1 MKLNAMIVG
10 KSRRI
15 AASLVALAA
24 MFATSAA
31 RATDLE
37 NFYFRYD
44 FSDGTRQFIGSAS
57 QASDP
62 VNTDA
67 DAANFVAAYGQDGAA
82 TAVHVAKNAYGS
94 NTIGGSSNAGKTVL
108 AGGWTLAMSLRPG
121 SANKG
126 ILFSLGRANE
136 TGCKVIFLASSSSPG
151 KLYVG
156 TARRKVKSGTY
167 SDSNTRELAHEWELT
182 TSADLTT
189 GYHTIVASHVAG
201 GTVTVYVDGELAGTV
216 DTTLDCS
223 AATCVFGNGIQFNQ
237 AHGTSTFL
245 GANGYSQSLDN
256 PDVAFQDV
264 RFYNSA
270 FTAED
275 AAAYA
280 AFYPTT
286 LPGFSNLGQY
296 AYVQS
301 YGVNGVDTGVYMTD
315 TDKFTADFA
324 FTDVSY
330 KSWLCGAGKN
340 ANKQT
345 HAIYLNGS
353 KQLAWTTRG
362 EWWSSTSIA
371 GTAIKNK
378 RLVMTVE
385 SSLNANLTY
394 YDDRTAKSFKIT
406 GKTATSTGP
415 SIIPTHLFRAN
426 TMMDGDGQACK
437 AKIYSFEV
445 DANSSAITPR
455 AFFAP
460 TTDANGAAG
469 FTNVVAGTFHG
480 ECQTSP
486 STALTFTSGVG
497 RAEDYRYRSGK
508 FYSRIYA
515 SSADSET
522 GLVKFDG
529 GEAAGT
535 NAQFTARGRTAK
547 IVAVPAAG
555 YAIERWQ
562 GDTWA
567 IANGYSATDATI
579 EVKSDTAIKLTAVFK
594 SKVSTPALGDGVV
607 TMFSGSTTVALSCAT
622 EGTSI
627 YYTLDGSTPTSSSTP
642 YEGSFSVAPT
652 NTTTTLKV
660 IAVKDGWIDSDVFEV
675 ALVNLAVAPKSA
687 YAQAESENLLLHLD
701 AIENA
706 GAGTHADSPAAWTDL
721 AGSHTVTETGSAG
734 FRADAWTAD
743 GSSSFKGFSDAVK
756 EALTAQT
763 FTLEMVIS
771 HPSSQK
777 SYEYWAYLGTSAAS
791 RQLVV
796 DLRKN
801 DSSNKLVQG
810 LQYRAGAWDNAA
822 KVPVNSGMDWNKRQY
837 IAVVCNGGDAA
848 TAYYD
853 GANQFHSIS
862 GTTAP
867 STNQFTI
874 GASFDGANTLYDGA
888 EICAVRMT
896 SRALTADE
904 LTRNFFVD
912 SQRFGLE
919 SAPVGY
925 CITNGN
931 VKVRVSDGVEGFEFS
946 TDGGA
951 TWAAGEVWVDINT
964 EVTLSARVAAS
975 TELPVTF
982 KNLPDGVTPSGNSV
996 TFTPTKP
1003 CAITVSAAQWSNN
1016 DNTGSFDS
1024 ADNWAGGAIPSTDND
1039 FTVNISG
1046 DTVIT
1051 VNETYALGVMTVKGT
1066 GNVTFAGTGS
1076 ISATM
1081 LNVDSGLT
1089 VDTSGILTVPG
1100 FAGAGNVVLTPASDE
1115 DLTISTASTLT
1126 GDLTIKTDTN
1136 TAFNVTAATSVS
1148 NFFVRAATNA
1158 VVTMTVSGGSF
1169 SSTETIV
1176 QHGVLRPGSADA
1188 FNATPKV
1195 SVEDGGTLDVNGLAL
1210 SRSTTFSIAGAGA
1223 GDWPWALTSS
1233 VNVPD
1238 DYKTIDILNL
1248 TDNATIGGDFT
1259 IYIGVRAGASFNTAT
1274 GTMPLTLNGYTLT
1287 KTGTGTL
1294 WFRRLYST
1302 NEGTIDV
1309 QAGTLKFSD
1318 WSNADVA
1325 YGESCVS
1332 NIALVVREGTTVANG
1347 MQYGKSRYPLYFKT
1361 LDIRGATMTSSYG
1374 AFGAWEALSGHGSI
1388 AKLAIPD
1395 GTPAV
1400 LDGDLAV
1407 SGELTASGALSLVRK
1422 TGVET
1427 NVTVAA
1433 TGTLTAS
1440 GAITVGAGVIF
1451 DIGANRPTGTFT
1463 VDDDATLVLR
1473 KAAFDEDEIVV
1484 NVTSQPQNIV
1494 LYNIYG
1500 DVIQNPEISYDA
1512 DAGTVTVRAPA
1523 PRWTNTDGSGSLD
1536 HAANWTVVPGDG
1548 DDVVIE
1554 LTGDVAITSNG
1565 EKTFGKMKFTGAYSA
1580 DFSGADTI
1588 TLSEILVNNVTNL
1601 VTGGKLK
1608 FTAIDIPQ
1616 TCTVMITGAEGLVD
1630 GKLTGKGTLIIDP
1643 GAGNTY
1649 TMTKNNTSYKGVVTV
1664 ASGTVKFGDRR
1675 SFGARPSTIRVK
1687 GGATLDE
1694 ADVRDSD
1701 YNGEKN
1707 TVILEAGARLISSPG
1722 MGDAKQSPLT
1732 TVTLEGD
1739 ATVDAS
1745 FGMVSIAEFWND
1757 MGTHINLG
1765 EHTLTVTGGTFFVSY
1780 CTIAGTGTL
1789 DVLGGS
1795 TVISTH
1801 DYDNEVVSSKCLSGT
1816 IRLREGATWQLANY
1830 VNRATSLSVKD
1841 LVLDGAVTRA
1851 VNTYTLTVTGSITGK
1866 GTTPT
1871 LTMGSNA
1878 VFKPSGKGYLTI
1890 TQSLSGTLKLDVSGL
1905 DISGGSRIPLVK
1917 VPTALAATALAAI
1930 DRSAVPTSWKLETK
1944 EEGGNVEYF
1953 LHRKAFTILVR

>member
-1 MKLNAMIVG
+1 MKTSMHKLVTLC
-10 KSRRI
+10 I
-15 AASLVALAA
+15 AAAICA
-24 MFATSAA
+24 FATSAA
-31 RATDLE
+31 MATNLE
-37 NFYFRYD
+37 SYYFRYD
-44 FSDGTRQFIGSAS
+44 FSDGSRQFIGSAS

-62 VNTDA
+62 VTEDA
-67 DAANFVAAYGQDGAA
+67 AAANFVAAYGQDGAA
-82 TAVHVAKNAYGS
+82 TAVHVAKNAYGL

-223 AATCVFGNGIQFNQ
+223 AAACVFGNGIQFNQ
-237 AHGTSTFL
+237 AHGTASFL
-245 GANGYSQSLDN
+245 NDVGYSQSPDN

-280 AFYPTT
+280 ALYPAT
-286 LPGFSNLGQY
+286 LPGFSNLGAY

-301 YGVNGVDTGVYMTD
+301 YGVNAVDTG
-315 TDKFTADFA
+315 
-324 FTDVSY
+324 Y
-330 KSWLCGAGKN
+330 KATK
-340 ANKQT
+340 
-345 HAIYLNGS
+345 
-353 KQLAWTTRG
+353 TT
-362 EWWSSTSIA
+362 T
-371 GTAIKNK
+371 
-378 RLVMTVE
+378 
-385 SSLNANLTY
+385 
-394 YDDRTAKSFKIT
+394 FKVDYQ
-406 GKTATSTGP
+406 ATSTSQNQGRIFGVRGDFGAAHYVNGNGKFAFNIGSTQSGHWKSLDVGLDTDRHWFTLAP
-415 SIIPTHLFRAN
+415 ASEGFTGILYGEDRTTVVKELNDSTATATKIATLNVHLFADKESN
-426 TMMDGDGQACK
+426 SAMSGFGYV
-437 AKIYSFEV
+437 KIHSFMAET
-445 DANSSAITPR
+445 NSVPV

-460 TTDANGAAG
+460 TMDANGAAG

-515 SSADSET
+515 SSADSGT

-547 IVAVPAAG
+547 IIAVPAEG
-555 YAIERWQ
+555 YGFDRWE

-567 IANGYSATDATI
+567 IADGYSANDSTI
-579 EVKSDTAIKLTAVFK
+579 EVKSDTAIKLTAAFNG
-594 SKVSTPALGDGVV
+594 KVATPALGEGVA

-622 EGTSI
+622 AGTSI

-642 YEGSFSVAPT
+642 YEGSFSFAPT
-652 NTTTTLKV
+652 NTTTMLKV
-660 IAVKDGWIDSDVFEV
+660 VAVKDGWIDSDVFAV
-675 ALVNLAVAPKSA
+675 ALFNLAVAPKSA
-687 YAQAESENLLLHLD
+687 YAQSEGENLFLHLD

-721 AGSHTVTETGSAG
+721 AGSHTVTESGSAG

-743 GSSSFKGFSDAVK
+743 GNSSFKGFSDAVK

-777 SYEYWAYLGTSAAS
+777 SYEYWAYLGASAAS

-810 LQYRAGAWDNAA
+810 LQYRAGAWDDAA

-848 TAYYD
+848 TGYYD

-919 SAPVGY
+919 NAPVGY

-946 TDGGA
+946 TDGGT
-951 TWAAGEVWVDINT
+951 TWTTGEVWVDINT

-975 TELPVTF
+975 TDLSVTF
-982 KNLPDGVTPSGNSV
+982 KNLPGGATVSGNNV

-1024 ADNWAGGAIPSTDND
+1024 TDNWAGGAIPSTDND

-1051 VNETYALGVMTVKGT
+1051 VNETYSLGVMTVKGT
-1066 GNVTFAGTGS
+1066 GSVTFTGNGS

-1089 VDTSGILTVPG
+1089 VDTCGKLTVPG
-1100 FAGAGNVVLTPASDE
+1100 FAGAGNVVLTPAFGE
-1115 DLTISTASTLT
+1115 DLTILTASTLT
-1126 GDLTIKTDTN
+1126 GDLTIRADTN
-1136 TAFNVTAATSVS
+1136 TAFNVAAATSVS
-1148 NFFVRAATNA
+1148 NFYVYAATNA

-1169 SSTETIV
+1169 SSTETVV

-1195 SVEDGGTLDVNGLAL
+1195 TVEDGGTLDVNGLAL
-1210 SRSTTFSIAGAGA
+1210 SRITTFSIAGAGA

-1233 VNVPD
+1233 VNVSSD
-1238 DYKTIDILNL
+1238 NNTIDIVSLA
-1248 TDNATIGGDFT
+1248 DDATIGGNVQ
-1259 IYIGVRAGASFNTAT
+1259 ICIGVRSGASFNPAT
-1274 GTMPLTLNGYTLT
+1274 KTLPLTLNGHTLT

-1294 WFRRLYST
+1294 WLRRLYST

-1309 QAGTLKFSD
+1309 RAGTLKFSD
-1318 WSNADVA
+1318 WSNADAA

-1332 NIALVVREGTTVANG
+1332 NIALVVREGTTVENG
-1347 MQYGKSRYPLYFKT
+1347 MQYGKSLYALYFKT
-1361 LDIRGATMTSSYG
+1361 LDISGATMTSSYG

-1395 GTPAV
+1395 GATAT
-1400 LDGDLAV
+1400 LDGNLTV
-1407 SGELTASGALSLVRK
+1407 SSAMTAAGALSLTRAA
-1422 TGVET
+1422 GVET

-1433 TGTLTAS
+1433 TGTLTATN
-1440 GAITVGAGVIF
+1440 AITVGAGVIF

-1463 VDDDATLVLR
+1463 VADGATLVLR

-1484 NVTSQPQNIV
+1484 KVTSQPQNIV

-1500 DVIQNPEISYDA
+1500 VEIQNPKISYDR

-1536 HAANWTVVPGDG
+1536 NAANWAVVPGDG
-1548 DDVVIE
+1548 DDVIIE
-1554 LTGDVAITSNG
+1554 LTGDVAITSSG
-1565 EKTFGKMKFTGAYSA
+1565 EKTFGKMKFDGAYSV

-1588 TLSEILVNNVTNL
+1588 TLSSIELNDVTNL

-1608 FTAIDIPQ
+1608 FTAIAIPQ
-1616 TCTVMITGAEGLVD
+1616 TCTVTITGGEGLGD
-1630 GKLTGKGTLIIDP
+1630 GGLTGKGTLEVDP

-1649 TMTKNNTSYKGVVTV
+1649 TMTKSNTSFTGEAVIK
-1664 ASGTVKFGDRR
+1664 SGTVKFGGID
-1675 SFGARPSTIRVK
+1675 SFGPVGRAAFIRVK
-1687 GGATLDE
+1687 NGAVLDE
-1694 ADVRDSD
+1694 NKILYYPNDG
-1701 YNGEKN
+1701 GEKLSKA
-1707 TVILEAGARLISSPG
+1707 ILEEGAKLKSATGYTDIQYSV
-1722 MGDAKQSPLT
+1722 LT
-1732 TVTLEGD
+1732 TIKLEGNAMIDTSSGNVTLSERWHD
-1739 ATVDAS
+1739 HAVALDL
-1745 FGMVSIAEFWND
+1745 
-1757 MGTHINLG
+1757 GTN
-1765 EHTLTVTGGTFFVSY
+1765 TLTVTGKKTFGISH
-1780 CTIAGTGTL
+1780 CTISGTGTI
-1789 DVLGGS
+1789 DIQDGS
-1795 TVISTH
+1795 TVMSTH
-1801 DYDNEVVSSKCLSGT
+1801 DFDGDSTTTCVNGT
-1816 IRLREGATWQLANY
+1816 IRIREGASWKLAKYNNH
-1830 VNRATSLSVKD
+1830 VSKLSVKD
-1841 LVLDGAVTRA
+1841 LILDGSVTRDA
-1851 VNTYTLTVTGSITGK
+1851 DTYTLTVTGSITGN
-1866 GTTPT
+1866 GTTPM
-1871 LTMGSNA
+1871 LTMGSGA
-1878 VFKPSGKGYLTI
+1878 VFKPSGTGYLTI

-1917 VPTALAATALAAI
+1917 VPTALAATAEAAI

-1944 EEGGNVEYF
+1944 EDGGNVEYF
-1953 LHRKAFTILVR
+1953 LHRKAFTIFVR